1 LETFDA
7 PLDSFA
13 IELDDVSCSYGSRS
27 VLKEIKLRVRTGEII
42 GLVGQNGA
50 GKTTLI
56 NLLCGLQSHSP
67 GSARGQIRMFGE
79 TRLQSSRS
87 SSRGS
92 SKFRSRL
99 GVLPQETALYEQLSA
114 RQNLQFAASLYSV
127 RDSRKRID
135 EVLELVGLA
144 GRGFE
149 PVSGFSGGM
158 KRRLAIARALLHD
171 PELLILDE
179 PTIGVD
185 AQSRHQIWNYIR
197 KLKKTAKTVVL
208 STNYLDEAQALCDR
222 IVMLHDGRIIASQT
236 PASLLEETGTCLE
249 LICSEGLVPSVE
261 KLLSG
266 HLGVKRI
273 EITETGILV
282 YLASHANPEQ
292 VVQLLRGH
300 IAIQSF
306 RSRSP
311 DLAEIFQ
318 HFASSQQ
325 QAPQTCQ

>member
-1 LETFDA
+1 
-7 PLDSFA
+7 
-13 IELDDVSCSYGSRS
+13 
-27 VLKEIKLRVRTGEII
+27 
-42 GLVGQNGA
+42 
-50 GKTTLI
+50 
-56 NLLCGLQSHSP
+56 
-67 GSARGQIRMFGE
+67 M
-79 TRLQSSRS
+79 
-87 SSRGS
+87 
-92 SKFRSRL
+92 
-99 GVLPQETALYEQLSA
+99 LPQETALYEQLSA

-144 GRGFE
+144 SRGFE

-222 IVMLHDGRIIASQT
+222 IVMLHDGRIIANQT

-266 HLGVKRI
+266 HLGLKRI

-325 QAPQTCQ
+325 QAHQTCQ